1 MAVIV
6 VLFKAQYIND
16 DSSISS
22 EHIGP
27 SRTAPRT
34 TWQTWIPQG
43 DQKYNLLD
51 TNGRYWIQFVQDIRE
66 LYVRHREINPMG
78 LPLLS
83 FRDEEF
89 SILGVLIYTID
100 NRNSQIRRIVTCMV
114 RLIPQSTNET
124 KCHPP
129 ISISGSSANDSEEN
143 DTTIAADYYLH
154 FHWTTTRN
162 LLPGCSIGQW
172 KSSATITFCES
183 KQESEFQARHNI
195 HVAKEKLETSEER
208 LLNMKEDANMLAL
221 CFKTNN
227 YQAFPT

>member
-89 SILGVLIYTID
+89 SISGVLIYTID

-129 ISISGSSANDSEEN
+129 IS
-143 DTTIAADYYLH
+143 YLDLRRMIRKRM
-154 FHWTTTRN
+154 TQ
-162 LLPGCSIGQW
+162 LLQP
-172 KSSATITFCES
+172 TITCTFIE
-183 KQESEFQARHNI
+183 
-195 HVAKEKLETSEER
+195 LPPETCCR
-208 LLNMKEDANMLAL
+208 GV
-221 CFKTNN
+221 
-227 YQAFPT
+227 Q